1 MTASGEG
8 GIRHNLVVLTRGEW
22 FNYALVVGMTP
33 DEYWFGDPGLL
44 YNYAEKYKIERQI
57 REDELW
63 AAGAYV
69 KAALQTTILMAGLAD
84 KKTAN
89 SMPKYP
95 EKPSSQTNSNASLT
109 PEQIELENKRAE
121 AYFNTLMRVHNRK

>member
-8 GIRHNLVVLTRGEW
+8 SARHNLVVLTRGEW
-22 FNYALVVGMTP
+22 FNYALVVGMSP

-63 AAGAYV
+63 AVGAYV
-69 KAALQTTILMAGLAD
+69 KAALQSTILMAGLAD

-95 EKPSSQTNSNASLT
+95 EKPSSQTNSGAALT

-121 AYFNTLMRVHNRK
+121 AYFTELMRVHNRK